1 MKSINEI
8 TSELLNGNYEVLNKP
23 SEALD
28 IFFAMYYD
36 KTIKLKQTEIDAI
49 TNEIKQLQTKP
60 FYQIALPDNTT
71 VYRLCSSNVSIVLD
85 YPPTEKDIQGLIT
98 KRQTKNKQ
106 NIIQLNNLKN
116 IKTLYHKLT

>member
-98 KRQTKNKQ
+98 KRQAKNKQ